1 MKKFILIIFL
11 FFPIA
16 SFTKEYQNFYNVKY
30 IDNYDGDTITVELK
44 VFKKGKT
51 EFMVRDDVRLKNI
64 NAEEIKNRNIEKKKI
79 AVKQKEELR
88 NRLRNAKQ
96 IDLLN
101 CERERYGRMLCEV
114 WVDGVIFYH

>member
-101 CERERYGRMLCEV
+101 CEREKYGRMLCEL
-114 WVDGVIFYH
+114 VIK